1 MKPATAFS
9 FLAFALTTTVYAIPT
24 PDAPVDPAVTGTSTD
39 ALTTDDPDQADPEKR
54 GFMFGPLKLN
64 AGTNG
69 IKRDNNDDVGDVA
82 EIDIDA
88 DADAGDVEKR
98 GFMFGPLKLNAGT
111 NGIKRDTDENGEAE
125 VTTAVPSEVG
135 EDADADTEDVEKR
148 GFMFGPLKLN
158 AGTNGI
164 KRRRAQ
170 DFDA

>member
-69 IKRDNNDDVGDVA
+69 IKRDNNDDVGDV
-82 EIDIDA
+82 
-88 DADAGDVEKR
+88 EKR

-111 NGIKRDTDENGEAE
+111 NGIKRDTGENGEAK
-125 VTTAVPSEVG
+125 VTTEVPSEVG